1 LSGRASRCLIATIF
15 SAISKLK
22 VRVQRFMS
30 TNRSMP
36 RGACSTFLSAAGPGA
51 SMARASFIPRTP
63 YVAAYLVDADTVRIL
78 RVLHG
83 AQMWPDEFPA
93 EDGGWL
99 HTRPCP
105 S

>member
-1 LSGRASRCLIATIF
+1 LSGCASRCLIATIF

-22 VRVQRFMS
+22 VRVH
-30 TNRSMP
+30 
-36 RGACSTFLSAAGPGA
+36 RGRPG
-51 SMARASFIPRTP
+51 RIDGTRELVIPRTP

-93 EDGGWL
+93 ED
-99 HTRPCP
+99 
-105 S
+105 